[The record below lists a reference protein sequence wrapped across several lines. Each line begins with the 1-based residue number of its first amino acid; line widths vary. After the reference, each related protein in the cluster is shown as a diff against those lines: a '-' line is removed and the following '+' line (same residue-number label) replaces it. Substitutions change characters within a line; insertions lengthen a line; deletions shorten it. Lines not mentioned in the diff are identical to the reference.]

1 MKKAGK
7 LTAILLALA
16 LFAPNARA
24 VPYSELNPT
33 DKRDFWLHFSVGYA
47 VNLTGAMLFRKMGLK
62 PGYALL
68 LSSALVAAGAYAK
81 EKYKD
86 KTYSGSD
93 MSGGMA
99 GVGASAL
106 TFMVL
111 EF

>member
-1 MKKAGK
+1 MA
-7 LTAILLALA
+7 LLLSF
-16 LFAPNARA
+16 LCGPARSAFA
-24 VPYSELNPT
+24 VPYSELNSS
-33 DKRDFWLHFSVGYA
+33 DKRDFLLHFSVGYA
-47 VNLTGAMLFRKMGLK
+47 VNLTGAMLFRKAGLR

-68 LSSALVAAGAYAK
+68 LSSVLVAAGAYAK

-93 MSGGMA
+93 MSGGLA
-99 GVGASAL
+99 GAGAAAV

>member
-1 MKKAGK
+1 MLAG
-7 LTAILLALA
+7 LLLAGRA
-16 LFAPNARA
+16 SA
-24 VPYSELNPT
+24 VPYSQLNPT

-47 VNLTGAMLFRKMGLK
+47 VNLTGAMLFKKWGLK

-99 GVGASAL
+99 GVGASAI